1 MRIGPP
7 ILAVGLVCAGLFTL
21 FVPTWNLPVPG
32 TQVGLNGP
40 SLVQWAATGSPLFQ
54 TRNGPPPENP
64 PLIEDTRPATDA
76 YKNVTVL
83 TDVNA
88 GEFMRLQYAI
98 TNWVSPQQGCNFC
111 HAGADFASDEK
122 PTKNA
127 ARLML
132 RMVRHLNADWREHVD
147 QAGVTCW
154 SCHRGQPVP
163 AEVWF
168 PRPPHPEGAHT
179 AKAENWNEA
188 GDSVRQFFP
197 NAGFDLY
204 LMQDTPGLAQSYTAL
219 PNGQVAEQVVVKRL
233 YEYMMQM
240 SAGIGVNCTYCHN
253 SRAFYDW
260 GQSLPARWTGY
271 SGIQMT
277 RDINRQY
284 LLPLAVQMPQ
294 TRETA
299 DDPHT
304 IVLPDRMRGQQE
316 GNAFVNCATCHYA
329 LPKPAD
335 HAHEL
340 LQTFP
345 GLVGQPRE
353 HAEVGGAA
361 GTDTVPGGQQ

>member
-7 ILAVGLVCAGLFTL
+7 LLAVGVVCAGLFTL
-21 FVPTWNLPVPG
+21 FVPNWNLPVKG
-32 TQVGLNGP
+32 TQVGPNGP
-40 SLVQWAATGSPLFQ
+40 SLVQWAPTGSPLFQ
-54 TRNGPPPENP
+54 TRNGPPPDNP
-64 PLIEDTRPATDA
+64 PLVEDTRPATEVF
-76 YKNVTVL
+76 KNVKVL

-88 GEFMRLQYAI
+88 GEFMRVQYAI
-98 TNWVSPQQGCNFC
+98 TNWVAPQQGCNFC
-111 HAGADFASDEK
+111 HAGGDFASDEK
-122 PTKNA
+122 PTKQA

-132 RMVRHLNADWREHVD
+132 GMVRHMNADWKEHVGA
-147 QAGVTCW
+147 AGVTCW

-168 PRPPHPEGAHT
+168 TRPPHPESPHA

-219 PNGQVAEQVVVKRL
+219 PNGQVADQVVVKRL

-271 SGIQMT
+271 SGILMT
-277 RDINRQY
+277 RDLNKHF
-284 LLPLAVQMPQ
+284 LLPLALQMPQ

-299 DDPHT
+299 DDLHT
-304 IVLPDRMRGQQE
+304 VVLPDRMRGPQE
-316 GNAFVNCATCHYA
+316 GNAFVNCATCHYG
-329 LPKPAD
+329 LPKPQD
-335 HAHEL
+335 HARDL
-340 LQTFP
+340 LKDFP
-345 GLVGQPRE
+345 GLIGSPGKN
-353 HAEVGGAA
+353 AEA
-361 GTDTVPGGQQ
+361 GTDATQGGRP